1 VNKKTTFYLTVCF
14 YLYIIENIL
23 KDTYKYNRSGEVKK
37 NDIVKYNN
45 DLNKLNM
52 ANLKEKE
59 LELFY
64 AICCELKDRGTDEI
78 TIDITDFKKEFNISN
93 KIDKK
98 RFKEYIKSVH
108 KKFAEMKYTF
118 ETEKEIETIIF
129 FKKFK
134 TNIEDNTMIISVNKE
149 YSYILNNIV
158 QYYTQFSFKEYQS
171 LKSKYSKIL
180 MPRLAQWQGTKKVE
194 FEKEELFDILGVSEN
209 YRVKTSNFNDKIL
222 KPIKKEL
229 PKIFYNLKVKPIK
242 KSTKNVKNEI
252 KSYLFT
258 WNDRPKEIVEAEEV
272 KTLEISKTLK
282 TLLDEATKNSKLE
295 ILEKPSI
302 LEYLL
307 KHYTEN
313 IIILGIKQLLTSN
326 ITTKIKTRKYITTIL
341 DQLRTKENVK
351 IVVKEDKKTVEHKEK
366 VEEFKRKELKE
377 ISQEEWDKI
386 YKTMLNEA
394 LEEFKKQGTTV
405 NTAFIEQTIKIR
417 MKATYKIKE

>member
-1 VNKKTTFYLTVCF
+1 M
-14 YLYIIENIL
+14 
-23 KDTYKYNRSGEVKK
+23 KK

-52 ANLKEKE
+52 SNLKEKE

-242 KSTKNVKNEI
+242 KSTENSKNEI
-252 KSYLFT
+252 KSYLFS
-258 WNDRPKEIVEAEEV
+258 WCDKPKEIEVAEEV
-272 KTLEISKTLK
+272 KSIEISKKLK
-282 TLLDEATKNSKLE
+282 TLIDEAVKNPKLE
-295 ILEKPSI
+295 IIEKPSVI
-302 LEYLL
+302 EYLI

-313 IIILGIKQLLTSN
+313 IIVLGIKQLLTSN
-326 ITTKIKTRKYITTIL
+326 ITTKIKTRKYITSVL
-341 DQLRTKENVK
+341 DKIKETENIK
-351 IVVKEDKKTVEHKEK
+351 IITKEDKKVIGNKEK

-377 ISQEEWDKI
+377 ISQEEWDLLFNKR
-386 YKTMLNEA
+386 
-394 LEEFKKQGTTV
+394 LEEVLKEFEKQGTKV
-405 NTAFIEQTIKIR
+405 NPLFVEQTVKVGL
-417 MKATYKIKE
+417 KAQYKIKE

>member
-1 VNKKTTFYLTVCF
+1 M
-14 YLYIIENIL
+14 
-23 KDTYKYNRSGEVKK
+23 KK

-52 ANLKEKE
+52 SNLKEKE

-93 KIDKK
+93 NIDKK

-242 KSTKNVKNEI
+242 KSTENSKNEI
-252 KSYLFT
+252 KSYLFS
-258 WNDRPKEIVEAEEV
+258 WCDKPKEIEVAEEV
-272 KTLEISKTLK
+272 KSIEISKKLK
-282 TLLDEATKNSKLE
+282 TLIDEAIKNPKLE

-302 LEYLL
+302 IEYLL

-313 IIILGIKQLLTSN
+313 IIGLGIKQLLNSN
-326 ITTKIKTRKYITTIL
+326 ITTKIKTRKYITSVL
-341 DQLRTKENVK
+341 DKIKETENIK
-351 IVVKEDKKTVEHKEK
+351 IITKEDKKVIGNKEK

-377 ISQEEWDKI
+377 ISQEEWDLLFNKR
-386 YKTMLNEA
+386 
-394 LEEFKKQGTTV
+394 LEEVLKEFEKQGTKV
-405 NTAFIEQTIKIR
+405 NPLFVEQTVKVGL
-417 MKATYKIKE
+417 KAQYKIKE

>member
-1 VNKKTTFYLTVCF
+1 M
-14 YLYIIENIL
+14 
-23 KDTYKYNRSGEVKK
+23 KK

-52 ANLKEKE
+52 SNLKEKE

-242 KSTKNVKNEI
+242 KSTKNTKNEI

-258 WNDRPKEIVEAEEV
+258 WNDRPKENIIEAEEV
-272 KTLEISKTLK
+272 KTLEVSKTLK
-282 TLLDEATKNSKLE
+282 TLLDEAIKNSKLE
-295 ILEKPSI
+295 ILEKPSV

-307 KHYTEN
+307 KHYEES
-313 IIILGIKQLLTSN
+313 IIILGIKQLLNSN
-326 ITTKIKTRKYITTIL
+326 IKTKIKTRKYITSIL
-341 DQLRTKENVK
+341 DKLKETENIKIITKEEKK
-351 IVVKEDKKTVEHKEK
+351 ITEHKEK

-377 ISQEEWDKI
+377 ISQEEWNKI
-386 YKTMLNEA
+386 YKEKLDEA

>member
-1 VNKKTTFYLTVCF
+1 M
-14 YLYIIENIL
+14 
-23 KDTYKYNRSGEVKK
+23 KK

-52 ANLKEKE
+52 SNLKEKE

-242 KSTKNVKNEI
+242 KSTENSKNEI
-252 KSYLFT
+252 KSYLFS
-258 WNDRPKEIVEAEEV
+258 WCDKPKEIEVAEEV
-272 KTLEISKTLK
+272 KSIEISKKLK
-282 TLLDEATKNSKLE
+282 TLIDEAIKNPKLE

-302 LEYLL
+302 IEYLL

-313 IIILGIKQLLTSN
+313 IIGLGIKQLLTNN
-326 ITTKIKTRKYITTIL
+326 ITTKIKTRKYITSVL
-341 DQLRTKENVK
+341 DKIKETENIK
-351 IVVKEDKKTVEHKEK
+351 IITKEDKKVIGNKEK

-377 ISQEEWDKI
+377 ISQEEWDLLFNKR
-386 YKTMLNEA
+386 
-394 LEEFKKQGTTV
+394 LEEVLKEFEKQGTKV
-405 NTAFIEQTIKIR
+405 NPLFVEQTVKVGL
-417 MKATYKIKE
+417 KAQYKIKE

>member
-1 VNKKTTFYLTVCF
+1 M
-14 YLYIIENIL
+14 
-23 KDTYKYNRSGEVKK
+23 KK

-52 ANLKEKE
+52 SNLKEKE

-118 ETEKEIETIIF
+118 ETQNEIETIIF

-242 KSTKNVKNEI
+242 KSTENSKNEI
-252 KSYLFT
+252 KSYLFS
-258 WNDRPKEIVEAEEV
+258 WCDKPKEIEVAEEV
-272 KTLEISKTLK
+272 KTLEISKSLK
-282 TLLDEATKNSKLE
+282 NLIDTAVKNPKLE
-295 ILEKPSI
+295 LLEKPSI
-302 LEYLL
+302 IEYLI

-313 IIILGIKQLLTSN
+313 IIVLGIKQLLNSN
-326 ITTKIKTRKYITTIL
+326 IMTKIKTRKYITSIL
-341 DQLRTKENVK
+341 DKLKETENIKIITKEEKK
-351 IVVKEDKKTVEHKEK
+351 ITENKEK
-366 VEEFKRKELKE
+366 VEEFKRKKLKE
-377 ISQEEWDKI
+377 ITKEEWDLLFNKR
-386 YKTMLNEA
+386 
-394 LEEFKKQGTTV
+394 LEEVLKEFEKQGTKV
-405 NTAFIEQTIKIR
+405 NPLFVEQTVKVGLN
-417 MKATYKIKE
+417 AQYKIKE

>member
-1 VNKKTTFYLTVCF
+1 VSSTKEGVDPVGSCVGPKGNRIQHVIAELGGEKID
-14 YLYIIENIL
+14 IIEYTENI
-23 KDTYKYNRSGEVKK
+23 
-37 NDIVKYNN
+37 
-45 DLNKLNM
+45 
-52 ANLKEKE
+52 
-59 LELFY
+59 
-64 AICCELKDRGTDEI
+64 
-78 TIDITDFKKEFNISN
+78 
-93 KIDKK
+93 
-98 RFKEYIKSVH
+98 KEYIKSVH

-242 KSTKNVKNEI
+242 KSSENSKNEI
-252 KSYLFT
+252 KSYLFS
-258 WNDRPKEIVEAEEV
+258 WCDKPKEIEVAEEV
-272 KTLEISKTLK
+272 KTLEISKSLK
-282 TLLDEATKNSKLE
+282 NLIDTAVKNPKLE

-302 LEYLL
+302 IEYLI

-313 IIILGIKQLLTSN
+313 IIVLGIKQLLNSN
-326 ITTKIKTRKYITTIL
+326 VTTKIKTRKYITSIL
-341 DQLRTKENVK
+341 DKLKETENIKIITKEEKK
-351 IVVKEDKKTVEHKEK
+351 ITENKEK

-377 ISQEEWDKI
+377 ISKEEWDLLFNKR
-386 YKTMLNEA
+386 
-394 LEEFKKQGTTV
+394 LEEVLKEFEKQGTKV
-405 NTAFIEQTIKIR
+405 NRLFVEQTVR
-417 MKATYKIKE
+417 VGLNAQYKIKE